1 MSHGPDYNTKVR
13 AARHGTLAD
22 FERVFGHPC
31 CEFERRV
38 YPNSYQYS
46 ALLLVTQTQVSA
58 IAKARWLVDHG
69 ASVGALLKITDSRDY
84 ALSNLDGGK
93 KIAAF
98 ERLFRKHYAMVVRL
112 IGLRANVPPL
122 PLVLE
127 QKVASFL
134 V

>member
-1 MSHGPDYNTKVR
+1 M
-13 AARHGTLAD
+13 
-22 FERVFGHPC
+22 
-31 CEFERRV
+31 

-69 ASVGALLKITDSRDY
+69 ASVGALLKITDWRDY

-93 KIAAF
+93 KLAAF
-98 ERLFRKHYAMVVRL
+98 ERLFRKHSAMVVRL